1 MRVVW
6 SCVLSAVLAWASAA
20 AQASAAWPEKSI
32 TITVG
37 FAAGGTTDVAAR
49 VVGEVLSRQLGQQVI
64 IENKPGAGGAV
75 AATALMK
82 AAPDGYSLVANTSTT
97 MTFDPHATQLAFGVD
112 DFTYIAAIGEFP
124 EAYIALPDKGWKTL
138 ADALAA
144 GKQDG
149 LNYASTTSIDR
160 VVSQLIA
167 KKSGTQLAAVPTRG
181 GAEAVTQVMGGHVD
195 LAYSSGAYIPQAM
208 AGQVKVLAV
217 LSDKRLGALPDA
229 PTLLELGYDIAS
241 VNLIL
246 FMAPKS
252 LPADVRDKLLS
263 AFTAAAKDEKVV
275 ELMSKRNLG
284 DVVLIGDKL
293 AETMRAH
300 SARFKQMIDRSKA
313 Q

>member
-1 MRVVW
+1 MRTVW
-6 SCVLSAVLAWASAA
+6 SCFLSAALLCGPAA
-20 AQASAAWPEKSI
+20 VPARATWPDKSI

-49 VVGEVLSRQLGQQVI
+49 VVGEVLNRQLGQQVI

-75 AATALMK
+75 AATQLMK
-82 AAPDGYSLVANTSTT
+82 VAPDGYSLVAITSTT

-144 GKQDG
+144 GKAGG

-160 VVSQLIA
+160 VVSALIA

-195 LAYSSGAYIPQAM
+195 LAYSSGAYFPQAM
-208 AGQVKVLAV
+208 AGQIKVLAV
-217 LSDKRLGALPDA
+217 LSDKRLGALPD
-229 PTLLELGYDIAS
+229 
-241 VNLIL
+241 
-246 FMAPKS
+246 
-252 LPADVRDKLLS
+252 DVRDKLWS
-263 AFTAAAKDEKVV
+263 AFAAAAKDEKVV
-275 ELMSKRNLG
+275 DLMSKRNLG
-284 DVVLIGDKL
+284 DIVLVGDAL
-293 AETMRAH
+293 NETMRAH
-300 SARFKQMIDRSKA
+300 STRFKQMIDRSKA

>member
-20 AQASAAWPEKSI
+20 APASAAWPEKSI

-263 AFTAAAKDEKVV
+263 AFAAAAKDEKVV

>member
-1 MRVVW
+1 VRADA
-6 SCVLSAVLAWASAA
+6 CQGAR
-20 AQASAAWPEKSI
+20 AWPEKPI

-37 FAAGGTTDVAAR
+37 FGAGGTTDVAAR
-49 VVGEVLSRQLGQQVI
+49 AIGEVLSRQLGQPVV

-75 AATALMK
+75 AATALLK

-97 MTFDPHATQLAFGVD
+97 MTFDPHATSLAFGVD
-112 DFTYIAAIGEFP
+112 DFAYIAAVGEFP

-144 GKQDG
+144 GKGKG

-160 VVSQLIA
+160 VVSAIIA
-167 KKSGTQLAAVPTRG
+167 RKSGTQLSAVPTRG

-195 LAYSSGAYIPQAM
+195 LAYSSGAYFPQAK

-217 LSDKRLGALPDA
+217 LSDKRLTGLPDA

-241 VNLIL
+241 VNLIA
-246 FMAPKS
+246 FMAPKG
-252 LPADVRDKLLS
+252 LPADVRDKLTS
-263 AFTAAAKDEKVV
+263 AFAAAAKDEKIVD
-275 ELMSKRNLG
+275 LMDKRNLG

-300 SARFKQMIDRSKA
+300 SLRFKQMIERSKT

>member
-1 MRVVW
+1 MPR
-6 SCVLSAVLAWASAA
+6 LRLGLLLAIAMCALTLA
-20 AQASAAWPEKSI
+20 KAHAAWPEKPI

-37 FAAGGTTDVAAR
+37 FGAGGTTDVAAR
-49 VVGEVLSRQLGQQVI
+49 AIGEVLSRQLGQPVV

-75 AATALMK
+75 AATALLK

-97 MTFDPHATQLAFGVD
+97 MTFDPHATSLAFGVD
-112 DFTYIAAIGEFP
+112 DFAYIAAVGEFP

-144 GKQDG
+144 GKGKG

-160 VVSQLIA
+160 VVSAIIA
-167 KKSGTQLAAVPTRG
+167 KKSGTQLSAVPTRG

-195 LAYSSGAYIPQAM
+195 LAYSSGAYFPQAK

-217 LSDKRLGALPDA
+217 LSDKRLTGLPDA

-241 VNLIL
+241 VNLIA
-246 FMAPKS
+246 FMAPKG
-252 LPADVRDKLLS
+252 LPADVRDKLTS
-263 AFTAAAKDEKVV
+263 AFAAAAKDEKIVD
-275 ELMSKRNLG
+275 LMDKRNLG

-300 SARFKQMIDRSKA
+300 SLRFKQMIERSKT

>member
-1 MRVVW
+1 VRVVW

-49 VVGEVLSRQLGQQVI
+49 VVGEVLSHQLGQQVI

-263 AFTAAAKDEKVV
+263 AFAAAAKDEKVV

>member
-97 MTFDPHATQLAFGVD
+97 VTFDPHATQLAFGVD